1 MKATY
6 WYFTFEISNEE
17 TGYTNRD
24 HAVAASNDDNFPL
37 DLVLTYGKE
46 EFGDA
51 AKVVI
56 SSPTRISFADYK
68 RHCAKIVV
76 FQK

>member
-6 WYFTFEISNEE
+6 WYFTFKISNEE
-17 TGYTNRD
+17 TGYVNED

-46 EFGDA
+46 EFGDSA
-51 AKVVI
+51 QVLIMSQVKI
-56 SSPTRISFADYK
+56 SLADYK
-68 RHCAKIVV
+68 RYCQEIGVE
-76 FQK
+76 

>member
-24 HAVAASNDDNFPL
+24 HAVAASSDDNFPL

-46 EFGDA
+46 EFGDSA
-51 AKVVI
+51 RVII

-68 RHCAKIVV
+68 RYCAEIGVE
-76 FQK
+76 